1 MSNGEGSSDGGVLVR
16 VAENAMREKGFLPE
30 PPPDAANQ
38 AARAQPVTAADAGVR
53 DLRALPWTS
62 IDNPESQD
70 LDQIEVA
77 EAAPDG
83 AIKLYVG
90 IADVARFVAPGDA
103 IDRFAGNNTT
113 SVYTG
118 VRTFPMLPERLSFH
132 LSSLLPDEP
141 RAAMVIET
149 LVQAD
154 GSVGEATVY
163 AALVENKAK
172 LDYPSVS
179 AWLDGKAPPPGV
191 LARDETLRAQVQL
204 HDRLAQTLAEAR
216 RREGAID
223 VDTAEVRA
231 VVDEHGQV
239 SGLVAHHQDRAGRVI
254 EELMIA
260 SNRGVAHAL
269 DKAGLASIR
278 RVVKQPERWARIV
291 AYAAERG
298 FTLPAAPSSLALS
311 KFIDEMRRT
320 RAAEFGDISLAIVKL
335 MGRGEYIAHAP
346 NEPDIGHF
354 GLATMEYAH
363 STAPNRRYPDLVTQ
377 RILLAHAKGA
387 ASPYARSELAT
398 IAERCSLME
407 ANAEKVERRVQK
419 SAAAQLLAHRVGQSF
434 DGIIT
439 GAGDKGVFVR
449 VLAPTAEGKVVRGE
463 RGLAVGQ
470 RVRVRLLDV
479 NVDKGFIDFEREVGA
494 ARSLA

>member
-1 MSNGEGSSDGGVLVR
+1 MTNGEGSSGGSVLVR
-16 VAENAMREKGFLPE
+16 VAESAMREKGFLPE
-30 PPPDAANQ
+30 PPPDAAAE
-38 AARAQPVTAADAGVR
+38 AARAVPVTAPDGGVR
-53 DLRALPWTS
+53 DLRALPWSS

-77 EAAPDG
+77 EAGPDG
-83 AIKLYVG
+83 AIRLYVA

-103 IDRFAGNNTT
+103 IDRFAANNTT

-132 LSSLLPDEP
+132 LSSLLPGEP

-149 LVQAD
+149 VVQAD
-154 GSVGEATVY
+154 GSIGEATVY
-163 AALVENKAK
+163 PALVENKAK

-179 AWLDGKAPPPGV
+179 AWLDGKAPPLGV
-191 LARDETLRAQVQL
+191 LVGDETLRAQVQL
-204 HDRLAQTLAEAR
+204 HDRLAQTLAQAR
-216 RREGAID
+216 RKEGAID
-223 VDTAEVRA
+223 VDTGEVRA
-231 VVDEHGQV
+231 VVDAHGQV
-239 SGLVAHHQDRAGRVI
+239 SGLVTHHQDRAGRVI

-269 DKAGLASIR
+269 DKAGLPSIR

-291 AYAAERG
+291 AYAGERG

-335 MGRGEYIAHAP
+335 MGRGEYVAHAP
-346 NEPDIGHF
+346 DEADIGHF

-377 RILLAHAKGA
+377 RILLAHAA
-387 ASPYARSELAT
+387 RRRSPYARSELAT
-398 IAERCSLME
+398 IAARSTLME

-419 SAAAQLLAHRVGQSF
+419 SAAAQLLENKVGQVFS
-434 DGIIT
+434 GIIT
-439 GAGDKGVFVR
+439 GASDKGTFVR
-449 VLAPTAEGKVVRGE
+449 VVDPLAEGKVVRNFQ
-463 RGLAVGQ
+463 GLAVGQ
-470 RVRVRLLDV
+470 NVHVRLIDV
-479 NVDKGFIDFEREVGA
+479 SVAKGFIDFERVTSG
-494 ARSLA
+494 R